1 MSEISQN
8 YGSHLRNL
16 GSSVTNIGF
25 REKCL
30 ILMFLRIKFSIRIEK
45 EFLNSDNFEIS
56 QKKLK
61 FMAAILDFGL

>member
-45 EFLNSDNFEIS
+45 EFLNSDNFENFS
-56 QKKLK
+56 K